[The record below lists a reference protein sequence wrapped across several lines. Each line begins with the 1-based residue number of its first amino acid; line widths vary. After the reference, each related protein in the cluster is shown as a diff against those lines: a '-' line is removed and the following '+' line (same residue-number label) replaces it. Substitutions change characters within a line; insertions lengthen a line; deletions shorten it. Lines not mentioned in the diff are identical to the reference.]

1 MKKRGNNW
9 SFDSRDLMRAKCSH
23 CVRVSTAREV
33 GVSGLQELIDQ
44 FYVKPDNLAIRYGMR
59 FEEALEQELL
69 ANLGDKVKMPQER
82 TLDATL
88 ELMNEGVPVICQG
101 VLQGGSGAMAF
112 SGRPDFLLRSDYRF
126 EFGSSGLTAR
136 QVDGWNGGYS
146 AWDAKLSSTPK
157 PEYQVQVGLYADVLR
172 ELGYAAEQNHGLIL
186 GSRELAAFA
195 AETLIAQMV
204 QDRNAYLKKVFSFI
218 DEDPQRVEDIGE
230 LICDASSYCD
240 ICEYPELCE
249 HARREANHL
258 QLVAGIT
265 RTQIES
271 LHRSGVKSITQ
282 LAEREEATDKLSL
295 EQVSKLARQARL
307 QQHTYDTGEHIVE
320 VINAAELE
328 KLPAENL
335 GDIFFDLEGFTFF
348 GEPGGLEYL
357 FGYTSIDSGEEFH
370 ADWADT
376 RDREREVFEKFMH
389 DLMNRLQAYPE
400 AKVYHYA
407 NYEQAALKKLAERY
421 GSYRHEVNEL
431 IDKGVFV
438 DLYKIV
444 KASIMISQESYSIKK
459 LENYY
464 SFDRASDVKEAMG
477 SMEYYDKYLDALAG
491 DEALAE
497 NLKRQVIAY
506 NQDDCASTLALTR
519 WLRSLVNRDV

>member
-23 CVRVSTAREV
+23 CVRVSTAREL
-33 GVSGLQELIDQ
+33 GVSGLEELIAQ

-69 ANLGDKVKMPQER
+69 ANLSDKVKMPQER

-88 ELMNEGVPVICQG
+88 ELMNEGVPVIYQG

-186 GSRELAAFA
+186 GSRELAAFS

-240 ICEYPELCE
+240 ICEYAELCE

-389 DLMNRLQAYPE
+389 DLMNRLQAYPD

-421 GSYRHEVNEL
+421 GSYQHEVNEL

-477 SMEYYDKYLDALAG
+477 SMEYYDQYLDALAG

>member
-1 MKKRGNNW
+1 MKKRGQHW

-23 CVRVSTAREV
+23 CVRVSTAREL
-33 GVSGLQELIDQ
+33 GVSGLKELIDQ
-44 FYVKPDNLAIRYGMR
+44 FYVRPDNLAIRYGMR
-59 FEEALEQELL
+59 FEEALEQELIE
-69 ANLGDKVKMPQER
+69 NLGEKIKMPLDR
-82 TLDATL
+82 TMDATL
-88 ELMNEGVPVICQG
+88 ELMNEGVPVIYQG

-126 EFGSSGLTAR
+126 EFTEGGLSAH
-136 QVDGWNGGYS
+136 QVDGWSGGYT
-146 AWDAKLSSTPK
+146 AWDAKLSSSPK
-157 PEYQVQVGLYADVLR
+157 PEYQTQVGLYADVLK
-172 ELGYAAEQNHGLIL
+172 ELGYAAEKNHGLIL

-195 AETLIAQMV
+195 AEPLIAQMV
-204 QDRNAYLKKVFSFI
+204 QERNSYLKKVFSFI

-249 HARREANHL
+249 HERRQTNHL

-265 RTQIES
+265 RPQIES
-271 LHRSGVKSITQ
+271 LHRSGVKTLSQ
-282 LAEREEATDKLSL
+282 LATREDPTDKLSH
-295 EQVSKLARQARL
+295 EQVQKLARQARL

-320 VINAAELE
+320 VINPAELNE
-328 KLPAENL
+328 LPAENP

-348 GEPGGLEYL
+348 GERGGLEYL
-357 FGYTSIDSGEEFH
+357 FGYTSIDDGEKFH

-376 RDREREVFEKFMH
+376 REEEREVFERFMH
-389 DLMNRLQAYPE
+389 ELMNRLQQYPD

-407 NYEQAALKKLAERY
+407 NYEQAALKKLAERCGCY
-421 GSYRHEVNEL
+421 QHEVNEL

-438 DLYKIV
+438 DLYKLV

-477 SMEYYDKYLDALAG
+477 SMEYYDQYLSALETDKA
-491 DEALAE
+491 AAE

>member
-1 MKKRGNNW
+1 M
-9 SFDSRDLMRAKCSH
+9 
-23 CVRVSTAREV
+23 
-33 GVSGLQELIDQ
+33 
-44 FYVKPDNLAIRYGMR
+44 
-59 FEEALEQELL
+59 
-69 ANLGDKVKMPQER
+69 
-82 TLDATL
+82 
-88 ELMNEGVPVICQG
+88 
-101 VLQGGSGAMAF
+101 
-112 SGRPDFLLRSDYRF
+112 
-126 EFGSSGLTAR
+126 
-136 QVDGWNGGYS
+136 
-146 AWDAKLSSTPK
+146 
-157 PEYQVQVGLYADVLR
+157 
-172 ELGYAAEQNHGLIL
+172 
-186 GSRELAAFA
+186 
-195 AETLIAQMV
+195 
-204 QDRNAYLKKVFSFI
+204 
-218 DEDPQRVEDIGE
+218 
-230 LICDASSYCD
+230 
-240 ICEYPELCE
+240 
-249 HARREANHL
+249 

-271 LHRSGVKSITQ
+271 LHRSGVKTLAQ
-282 LAEREEATDKLSL
+282 LATREEPTDKLSQ
-295 EQVSKLARQARL
+295 EQVQKLARQARL

-320 VINAAELE
+320 VINASELE
-328 KLPAENL
+328 KLPAERP

-348 GEPGGLEYL
+348 TEPGGLEYL
-357 FGYTSIDSGEEFH
+357 FGYTSIDGGEEFH

-389 DLMNRLQAYPE
+389 DLMNRLQAYPD

-421 GSYRHEVNEL
+421 GSYQHEVNEL

-491 DEALAE
+491 DETLAE